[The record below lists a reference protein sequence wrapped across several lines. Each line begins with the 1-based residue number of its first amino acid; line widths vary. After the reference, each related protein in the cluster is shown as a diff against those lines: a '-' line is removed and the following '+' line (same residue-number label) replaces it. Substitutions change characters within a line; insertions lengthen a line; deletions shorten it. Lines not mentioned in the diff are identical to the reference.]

1 MTFQE
6 RRLWDFS
13 ELVWRWELLIYFE
26 NTILRGMWEILLWTS
41 ALGLEAFNVMMQRC
55 IFNHCFKLAFS
66 NPVQLP
72 DNNCCFL
79 YWCISLSEVTFFSL
93 WASYLFLASIS
104 TYIPRMKG
112 KMSCCTP
119 LRLRDLGWL
128 WTFALTR
135 DSVSRMIPFSL
146 SNLIWQ
152 ERSVVMRYFLT
163 QKLWYNHVPVAEIVA
178 RILVKSKR

>member
-79 YWCISLSEVTFFSL
+79 YWCISLSEVTFFFPLSFL
-93 WASYLFLASIS
+93 LVPSKYLHLHSKDERENELLHTSTVTGSRLTVNFCPNTWLSI
-104 TYIPRMKG
+104 KDD
-112 KMSCCTP
+112 P
-119 LRLRDLGWL
+119 L
-128 WTFALTR
+128 
-135 DSVSRMIPFSL
+135 
-146 SNLIWQ
+146 LI
-152 ERSVVMRYFLT
+152 
-163 QKLWYNHVPVAEIVA
+163 K
-178 RILVKSKR
+178 